1 MHSIVKRNRKEWDQL
16 RMKTAQKKKRKRRFG
31 VTKIKRDFD
40 LGATKEIERTHART
54 LERKRG
60 VFRNNDERMFMVLI
74 VVIIQE

>member
-1 MHSIVKRNRKEWDQL
+1 
-16 RMKTAQKKKRKRRFG
+16 